1 MSGVDPLHDLI
12 EEALTRARGRQTK
25 ILLGD
30 WRRISGC
37 ELLPRGELPRGAG
50 GELGLIAGTASTRLV
65 IKTTAGLSGIFD
77 LFTFPRT

>member
-30 WRRISGC
+30 WRGISGC

-50 GELGLIAGTASTRLV
+50 GELGLIAATASTRLV
-65 IKTTAGLSGIFD
+65 IKTTAGSSGIFD